1 MHRTVPKLRLGLPT
15 TSVDDCTCLYP
26 EPAEWNTRDAG
37 YIVRAA
43 STCCVE
49 RICATVKSE
58 QAIRLTASRGVYNI
72 WFRSLKTRVA
82 EDDNVLYGQDLLSSF
97 GSTQFAQH
105 PWCVE
110 GKRQRR
116 TLSHGAE
123 EEKD

>member
-1 MHRTVPKLRLGLPT
+1 M
-15 TSVDDCTCLYP
+15 
-26 EPAEWNTRDAG
+26 
-37 YIVRAA
+37 
-43 STCCVE
+43 
-49 RICATVKSE
+49 
-58 QAIRLTASRGVYNI
+58 
-72 WFRSLKTRVA
+72 A

-105 PWCVE
+105 RGCVE

>member
-1 MHRTVPKLRLGLPT
+1 MQRSKRTGDKAHGFQRRVQHL
-15 TSVDDCTCLYP
+15 
-26 EPAEWNTRDAG
+26 
-37 YIVRAA
+37 
-43 STCCVE
+43 
-49 RICATVKSE
+49 
-58 QAIRLTASRGVYNI
+58 
-72 WFRSLKTRVA
+72 FRSLKTRVA